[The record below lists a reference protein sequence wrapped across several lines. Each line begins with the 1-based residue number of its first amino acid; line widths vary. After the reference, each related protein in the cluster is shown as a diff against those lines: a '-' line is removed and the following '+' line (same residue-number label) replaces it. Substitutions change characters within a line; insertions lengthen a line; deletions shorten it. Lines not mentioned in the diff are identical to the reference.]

1 MRAEMFSSKP
11 MSRFDDFFPKFTAD
25 FDLVWPKKEVERK
38 MNLRSDGSIQCEPPT
53 FFQHSRLTL
62 IRVSPK
68 KEAEHKKK
76 TRRSKSG
83 SSTTSFRNSLVN
95 NLLLA

>member
-1 MRAEMFSSKP
+1 MRAEMFLSKP
-11 MSRFDDFFPKFTAD
+11 MSRLDDFFPKFTPD
-25 FDLVWPKKEVERK
+25 FDLVCPKKEVERK

-53 FFQHSRLTL
+53 FFQHSRLAL

-76 TRRSKSG
+76 TRRSK
-83 SSTTSFRNSLVN
+83 TSFRNSLVN